1 MCVHVC
7 LHVCLHACVGTCA
20 WTCGTGDGTATRGL
34 FTLRQDLAK
43 LFMLASP
50 DPIHF

>member
-1 MCVHVC
+1 MYVCSCVPACGCRYMCIH
-7 LHVCLHACVGTCA
+7 TFA

-43 LFMLASP
+43 LFMLAS
-50 DPIHF
+50 DLRM